1 VHPVGEVDV
10 EAARLPEH
18 HLRARRGAPKGVGP
32 RVVRPVIRLDL
43 GEADGDTRVREV
55 APEKL
60 GCHLQSGA
68 VEEGAGQS
76 ALRPIL
82 LPSHTKG
89 S

>member
-1 VHPVGEVDV
+1 
-10 EAARLPEH
+10 
-18 HLRARRGAPKGVGP
+18 
-32 RVVRPVIRLDL
+32 
-43 GEADGDTRVREV
+43 VREV
-55 APEKL
+55 APDKL